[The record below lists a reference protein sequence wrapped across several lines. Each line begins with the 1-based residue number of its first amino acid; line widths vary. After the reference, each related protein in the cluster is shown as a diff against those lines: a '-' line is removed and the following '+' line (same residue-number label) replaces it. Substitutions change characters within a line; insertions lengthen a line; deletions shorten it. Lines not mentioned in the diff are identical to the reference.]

1 MQLGIARL
9 CLDCDEV
16 HDKERC
22 PACASEAFAFLT
34 RWVRPA
40 PSAKRPAAP
49 KPLEQPPETIEKVEA
64 YRQLVQGED
73 KTTGTARLLRNGAM
87 LLATIGLARWGWQQS
102 QGRPDDKVRPKS
114 DDGGRP
120 KAEPPPG
127 TGS

>member
-16 HDKERC
+16 HDQERC

-40 PSAKRPAAP
+40 PSGKRTKASLPAD
-49 KPLEQPPETIEKVEA
+49 QQRETMEKLDA
-64 YRQLVQGED
+64 YRQLVKGD
-73 KTTGTARLLRNGAM
+73 DHSSRAARFLRNGAM
-87 LLATIGLARWGWQQS
+87 LLATIGLARWGWQQTR
-102 QGRPDDKVRPKS
+102 QADDSVRSKT
-114 DDGGRP
+114 
-120 KAEPPPG
+120 EPPS